1 MIYQYRLIHMNI
13 SLTLDLRG
21 TDIERIA
28 ELEKEQLLI
37 GSTGNENFDIS
48 DKGKNAIST

>member
-1 MIYQYRLIHMNI
+1 MNI

-28 ELEKEQLLI
+28 ELEEVLLFI
-37 GSTGNENFDIS
+37 GNTENENFDIS

>member
-1 MIYQYRLIHMNI
+1 MNI

-21 TDIERIA
+21 TDIERNA
-28 ELEKEQLLI
+28 DKEKEQLLI
-37 GSTGNENFDIS
+37 GNTENENFDIS

>member
-1 MIYQYRLIHMNI
+1 MNI
-13 SLTLDLRG
+13 SVTLDLRG

-37 GSTGNENFDIS
+37 GNTENENFHIS